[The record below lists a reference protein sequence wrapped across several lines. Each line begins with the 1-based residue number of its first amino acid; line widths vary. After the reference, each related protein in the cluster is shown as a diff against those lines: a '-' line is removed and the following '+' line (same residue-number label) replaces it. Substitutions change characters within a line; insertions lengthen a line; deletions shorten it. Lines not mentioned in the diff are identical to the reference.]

1 MIIKNLVIT
10 LAFKELG
17 NEELTVVNKP
27 YKKDSVR
34 LELVPMLITKE
45 LDQLVY
51 DYRVEYPETAN
62 VSLTFRCVDFLDQ
75 KDQEPYDSYNQ
86 SH

>member
-1 MIIKNLVIT
+1 MEIENLIIT

-17 NEELTVVNKP
+17 SDKLTVVNKP
-27 YKKDSVR
+27 YKEETVH
-34 LELVPMLITKE
+34 LELVPMLVARE

-62 VSLTFRCVDFLDQ
+62 VSLTFRCADFLDQ
-75 KDQEPYDSYNQ
+75 KDQEPNDSYNL